1 MYGNS
6 AMKKRSFLVPMAT
19 LAAAIATE
27 QACALT
33 SHEVVEPSIEANNTF
48 KAEAQ
53 SESLAV
59 RGGNDL
65 FAFILK
71 RGDQG
76 QLMAYHS
83 SHSSHASHS
92 SHSSHYS
99 GR

>member
-1 MYGNS
+1 
-6 AMKKRSFLVPMAT
+6 MKKRSFLVPMAT

-27 QACALT
+27 QVSALT
-33 SHEVVEPSIEANNTF
+33 SHSVVEPSTEAKNTF
-48 KAEAQ
+48 QADAQ
-53 SESLAV
+53 SENLSV

-76 QLMAYHS
+76 QMMAYHS